1 MFAKRGVVAG
11 SSTCSRTG
19 TGGLFPHVLAAVTL
33 LASTGC
39 ERGEKR
45 PAAAPPPRM
54 NVLFIS
60 IDTIRADHTSAYG
73 YKYDTTP
80 RLARL
85 AAEGARVVD
94 AYAPMATTGPSHATM
109 MTSLYPM
116 THGVVKNA
124 YALDEKHITLAERL
138 KARGYATAAIVS
150 SFPLDRKF
158 GLMQGF
164 DRYDDDFGPR
174 RPGSPLNWEGRKL
187 AREFDRPASA
197 TTGLAADWIRS
208 RPQDQP
214 FFLWVHFF
222 DPHTPYAPPREFQ
235 DAVRPSGTP
244 WPADPLARA
253 AWQYDGEIR
262 FADDGVGRVLDAL
275 DAKGL
280 RDSTLVVVVGDH
292 GEGLGDHGHLEHGIH
307 IYEEAVRVPLLL
319 RLPSRVK
326 AGLVVDGPIP
336 LLDLEPTIL
345 DFVLDGEKPQGLQ
358 GESQRAVFESR
369 EKSNRDR
376 PIFLQRRLFES
387 VKIDEKYGVRIGK
400 WKYFLA
406 EPDNAREL
414 YDLSRDPGE
423 LENLADL
430 RPRIAR
436 TLDAALSV
444 WRKEQKGAPPQQLSA
459 EDIERLRA
467 LGYVH

>member
-1 MFAKRGVVAG
+1 M
-11 SSTCSRTG
+11 
-19 TGGLFPHVLAAVTL
+19 LAAVTL
-33 LASTGC
+33 LAATGC
-39 ERGEKR
+39 ERGVKR
-45 PAAAPPPRM
+45 PPAPATARM
-54 NVLFIS
+54 NVLFVS
-60 IDTIRADHTSAYG
+60 IDTIRADHSSAYG
-73 YKYDTTP
+73 YPYDTTP

-116 THGVVKNA
+116 SHGVVKNA

-150 SFPLDRKF
+150 SFPLHRKF

-174 RPGSPLNWEGRKL
+174 QGGSPLNWEGQKL
-187 AREFDRPASA
+187 LSGFDRPASA
-197 TTGLAADWIRS
+197 TSELAADWIRT
-208 RPQDQP
+208 RPLNQP

-235 DAVRPSGTP
+235 DRVRPSLTP
-244 WPADPLARA
+244 WPADPLAGEV
-253 AWQYDGEIR
+253 WKYDGEIR
-262 FADDGVGRVLDAL
+262 FADDGVGRVLDAI
-275 DAKGL
+275 DAAGL

-292 GEGLGDHGHLEHGIH
+292 GEGLGDHGHMEHGIH

-345 DFVLDGEKPQGLQ
+345 DFALDGEKPQGLQ
-358 GESQRAVFESR
+358 GESQRAIFESR
-369 EKSNRDR
+369 ERSNRDR

-387 VKIDEKYGVRIGK
+387 VKIDEKYGVRIGE
-400 WKYFLA
+400 WKYFLD
-406 EPDNAREL
+406 EPDKTREL

-423 LENLADL
+423 LENLAEQ

-436 TLDAALSV
+436 ALDAALSA
-444 WRKEQKGAPPQQLSA
+444 WRTGQRGAKRQQLSP
-459 EDIERLRA
+459 EDVERLRA